1 MTTTDVN
8 VYDDAP
14 ASETAVG
21 VIERISAALDA
32 AGVDASPAL
41 YEEALELARSGLLGA
56 ARDRLRM
63 LLCLDP
69 ENGDARLLLA
79 KVFVGQQRWAD
90 ALSQLDAARTL
101 GLQVPSSLQAKVDAG
116 LECER
121 TAADSLRE
129 RTATREQAE
138 LQALRAEA
146 RKLRTEN
153 TRLAR
158 ERKQLKGRANLWS
171 ATTAALAGVSLAL
184 VLFTW
189 LGSPDAASV
198 EESALALLPSGAD
211 VVIEPPA
218 VQPPVDVATDATDAA
233 AAHAAVAEILAPA
246 AAVPAPVAVVPAPAA
261 VPAPAPAAAPTVAVV
276 PVVGKGPWKHKVQEG
291 DSLYTL
297 AQRYLGDGER
307 WPEIK
312 KANAGKV
319 RGAAGLS
326 LGSELT
332 IPKR

>member
-1 MTTTDVN
+1 MTTTDVH
-8 VYDDAP
+8 VYDDSP
-14 ASETAVG
+14 ASETSVG
-21 VIERISAALDA
+21 VIEKISSALDA
-32 AGVDASPAL
+32 AGIEASPAL

-56 ARDRLRM
+56 SRDRLRM

-101 GLQVPSSLQAKVDAG
+101 GLQVPGSLQAKVDAG
-116 LECER
+116 LEAER
-121 TAADSLRE
+121 NAADLLRE

-138 LQALRAEA
+138 LAALRTEA

-158 ERKQLKGRANLWS
+158 ERKQIKARANIWS
-171 ATTAALAGVSLAL
+171 ASTAALAGVSLAL

-189 LGSPDAASV
+189 LGSPDAAVDESVLAPLPAVAV
-198 EESALALLPSGAD
+198 EE
-211 VVIEPPA
+211 PA
-218 VQPPVDVATDATDAA
+218 VEAS
-233 AAHAAVAEILAPA
+233 
-246 AAVPAPVAVVPAPAA
+246 VPAPVAAAAVPVVGEVAPLPAVGPAPVAAPAPVVAPAA
-261 VPAPAPAAAPTVAVV
+261 VVAPAPAPVA
-276 PVVGKGPWKHKVQEG
+276 GKGPWKHKVQDG
-291 DSLYTL
+291 DSLYAL
-297 AQRYLGDGER
+297 AQRYYGDGER

-312 KANAGKV
+312 KANKGKV
-319 RGAAGLS
+319 RGDAGLS

-332 IPKR
+332 IPKL